1 VGPISLFRNRYQ
13 TAMRDAYKNKENVK
27 PLPFGIG
34 YQFREGSSNL
44 MLAKK
49 IAEVSET
56 DLAVKEV
63 KEEKENTEKD
73 KTKSKKQK

>member
-1 VGPISLFRNRYQ
+1 
-13 TAMRDAYKNKENVK
+13 MREAYRNKENVK

-49 IAEVSET
+49 VGKVT
-56 DLAVKEV
+56 DKDLEV
-63 KEEKENTEKD
+63 KVIEEKKEEPKEKP
-73 KTKSKKQK
+73 KKKK